1 MQGERERAGKQGVR
15 LGLTLSAVGIEA
27 VGGLLR
33 GEEGKKPKYTKCMG
47 DVRVCK
53 VSTSEL
59 LTANVILHC
68 QGSSLLASPVH
79 TGRRKRCLGPRLKY
93 TATRNHKRS
102 LILSHANLRLCWAS
116 LTAIL
121 GCMRSAGCRLD
132 TPDRPPFS
140 NNDG

>member
-1 MQGERERAGKQGVR
+1 MQRERERAGKQGVR

-68 QGSSLLASPVH
+68 QGVQPFGISGPH
-79 TGRRKRCLGPRLKY
+79 RKKEALSW
-93 TATRNHKRS
+93 ATHQIHRN
-102 LILSHANLRLCWAS
+102 
-116 LTAIL
+116 T
-121 GCMRSAGCRLD
+121 
-132 TPDRPPFS
+132 
-140 NNDG
+140 